1 MVMGNSL
8 KIYVR
13 AISLFIPQNAGGTA
27 ISATK
32 NRRRTLGNRVFLLLA
47 LCSLLFALSGCGYTL
62 HRGSQMPFREI
73 AIGTIENKTVEPK
86 LQDKLS
92 IALTQEFLKQGVTVS
107 PAAPYTL
114 SGVIHA
120 FELKILSE
128 KSDVAA
134 EYEVIIQGDFRL
146 TDPSGKVSEW
156 KNVGSPFIVSFPATG
171 QLNEL
176 IALKEQASLKAMRD
190 TAGEI
195 VATLLYQ

>member
-1 MVMGNSL
+1 MGNSL

-13 AISLFIPQNAGGTA
+13 AMFLSILQNVGGTA

-32 NRRRTLGNRVFLLLA
+32 NRKWTSGKRVFLFLV
-47 LCSLLFALSGCGYTL
+47 LCSLLFVISGCGYSL
-62 HRGSQMPFREI
+62 HRGSQLPFREI

-92 IALTQEFLKQGVTVS
+92 VALTQEFLKQGVTVT

-114 SGVIHA
+114 SGVINT

-134 EYEVIIQGDFRL
+134 EYEVVIQGDFRL
-146 TDPSGKVSEW
+146 NDPSGKISEW
-156 KNVGSPFIVSFPATG
+156 KTVGSPFIVSFPATG

-176 IALKEQASLKAMRD
+176 IALKEEASLKAMRD

-195 VATLLYQ
+195 VATILYQ

>member
-1 MVMGNSL
+1 MGNRL

-13 AISLFIPQNAGGTA
+13 AISLLILQKIGRTA
-27 ISATK
+27 ALATK
-32 NRRRTLGNRVFLLLA
+32 NRRRTPGNRVFLFLA
-47 LCSLLFALSGCGYTL
+47 LCSLFFAISGCGYTL
-62 HRGSQMPFREI
+62 HRGSQLPFQEI

-92 IALTQEFLKQGVTVS
+92 VALTQEFLKQGITVS
-107 PAAPYTL
+107 PSAPHIL
-114 SGVIHA
+114 SGVVHT
-120 FELKILSE
+120 FELRILSE

-146 TDPSGKVSEW
+146 TDPAGKVSEW

>member
-1 MVMGNSL
+1 MESF
-8 KIYVR
+8 
-13 AISLFIPQNAGGTA
+13 AI
-27 ISATK
+27 
-32 NRRRTLGNRVFLLLA
+32 RTTVSRVFLFLS
-47 LCSLLFALSGCGYTL
+47 LCSLLLAISGCGYTL
-62 HRGSQMPFREI
+62 HRESELPFRGI
-73 AIGTIENKTVEPK
+73 AIGTIENKTLEPK

-92 IALTQEFLKQGVTVS
+92 VALTQEFLKHGVTVS
-107 PAAPYTL
+107 PAAPHIL

-120 FELKILSE
+120 FDLRILSE

-134 EYEVIIQGDFRL
+134 EYEVIIQGNFRL

-171 QLNEL
+171 ELNEL
-176 IALKEQASLKAMRD
+176 IALKEQASLKAIRD